1 MISNV
6 PVIGLLIALIL
17 VLTLAISGCTGVTA
31 DTGEINITS
40 AANNPIRV
48 ISLAPSETEIFYA
61 INTPG
66 SDVTLVGRTDYDD
79 YPAEAL
85 TVPSVGGPKTLSV
98 ESIVSK
104 DPDLIIGTTLAQKT
118 VVDNLV
124 SLGYPVHTYALE
136 SFDDVYSNIES
147 LGLLLGLEESAGK
160 LVDELKTRESEI
172 INSPK
177 KTPAPKTWY
186 VVAVQPLYA
195 AGKNTLQGEMIEKA
209 GGVNVFSDMDGYF
222 AVSYESVIERA
233 PEVIIVPTGHGSKT
247 VNFTEQVLSI
257 PEFRDLP
264 AIKNGRV
271 YTVDNDIASRPGP
284 RMIDG
289 LELFYQCIN
298 AGIL

>member
-1 MISNV
+1 MISRV
-6 PVIGLLIALIL
+6 PHFSFPIIFLLIV
-17 VLTLAISGCTGVTA
+17 VLFFSGCIEVPDSNAGTGSA
-31 DTGEINITS
+31 GTGDNL
-40 AANNPIRV
+40 IRV

-61 INTPG
+61 INTPDSG
-66 SDVTLVGRTDYDD
+66 VTLVGRTDYDD
-79 YPAEAL
+79 YPPEAL

-104 DPDLIIGTTLAQKT
+104 NPDLIIATTLAQKT
-118 VVDNLV
+118 VVD
-124 SLGYPVHTYALE
+124 SLLELGCPVHTYTLE

-147 LGLLLGLEESAGK
+147 LGVLLGLEESAGK
-160 LVDELKTRESEI
+160 LVDELKAREIKI

-177 KTPAPKTWY
+177 ETPAPRTWY
-186 VVAVQPLYA
+186 VVNVQPLYA
-195 AGKNTLQGEMIEKA
+195 AGNNTLQGETIEKA
-209 GGVNVFSDMDGYF
+209 GGVNVFADMDGYF
-222 AVSYESVIERA
+222 AVSHEAVIERA

-247 VNFTEQVLSI
+247 VNFTEQILSI

-284 RMIDG
+284 RIIDG

>member
-1 MISNV
+1 MKLRV
-6 PVIGLLIALIL
+6 PHIALSIFFL
-17 VLTLAISGCTGVTA
+17 LTLIMTFSGCT
-31 DTGEINITS
+31 DISDNNTGSEKITS
-40 AANNPIRV
+40 TGVPTRV

-61 INTPG
+61 INTPDSG
-66 SDVTLVGRTDYDD
+66 ISLVGRTDYDD
-79 YPAEAL
+79 YPQEAL
-85 TVPSVGGPKTLSV
+85 SVPSVGGPKTLSV

-118 VVDNLV
+118 VTDNLA
-124 SLGYPVHTYALE
+124 SLDYPIQIYTLE
-136 SFDDVYSNIES
+136 TFDDVYSNIES
-147 LGLLLGLEESAGK
+147 LGDLLGLEESANE
-160 LVDELKTRESEI
+160 LIEELKTREAEI

-177 KTPAPKTWY
+177 ETPAPKTWY

-195 AGKNTLQGEMIEKA
+195 AGNNTLQGEMIEKA
-209 GGVNVFSDMDGYF
+209 GGINVFADVDGYF
-222 AVSYESVIERA
+222 AASEEAVIERA
-233 PEVIIVPTGHGSKT
+233 PEVIIVPSGHGSKT
-247 VNFTEQVLSI
+247 ENFTEQILSI

-298 AGIL
+298 AEIL

>member
-1 MISNV
+1 MIPKV
-6 PVIGLLIALIL
+6 PVIGLSIAFIL
-17 VLTLAISGCTGVTA
+17 VLTLAFSGCTGVTA

-40 AANNPIRV
+40 AANTPIRV
-48 ISLAPSETEIFYA
+48 ISLAPSETEMFYA
-61 INTPG
+61 INTPESG
-66 SDVTLVGRTDYDD
+66 VKLVGRTDYDD
-79 YPAEAL
+79 YPPEAL
-85 TVPSVGGPKTLSV
+85 SVPSVGGPKTLSV

-118 VVDNLV
+118 VVDNLI
-124 SLGYPVHTYALE
+124 SLDYPVHTYTLE

-147 LGLLLGLEESAGK
+147 LGALLGLEESAEVLIG
-160 LVDELKTRESEI
+160 ELKMRETGI

-177 KTPAPKTWY
+177 EAPAPKTWY

-195 AGKNTLQGEMIEKA
+195 AGNNTLQGEMIEKA
-209 GGVNVFSDMDGYF
+209 GGVNVFSDIDGYF
-222 AVSYESVIERA
+222 AVSYEAVIERA

-247 VNFTEQVLSI
+247 VNFTKQILSI

-264 AIKNGRV
+264 AIKNGRI

-298 AGIL
+298 AEIL

>member
-1 MISNV
+1 MISRI
-6 PVIGLLIALIL
+6 PRITTCMTLSIFFLLALIL
-17 VLTLAISGCTGVTA
+17 AFSGCTDVTDTPGATGVPA
-31 DTGEINITS
+31 
-40 AANNPIRV
+40 RV

-61 INTPG
+61 INTPDSG
-66 SDVTLVGRTDYDD
+66 ISLVGRTDYDD
-79 YPAEAL
+79 YPPEAL
-85 TVPSVGGPKTLSV
+85 SVPSVGGPKTLSV

-118 VVDNLV
+118 VTDNLA
-124 SLGYPVHTYALE
+124 SLGYPVHIFTLE
-136 SFDDVYSNIES
+136 TFDDVYSNIES
-147 LGLLLGLEESAGK
+147 LGELLGLEDSANALVEK
-160 LVDELKTRESEI
+160 LKAREAEI

-195 AGKNTLQGEMIEKA
+195 AGNNTLQGEMIEKA
-209 GGVNVFSDMDGYF
+209 GGINVFADMDGYF
-222 AVSYESVIERA
+222 AASEEAIIERA

-247 VNFTEQVLSI
+247 VNFTEQILSI

-298 AGIL
+298 AEIL